1 MGSPNLPVYSPSPQ
15 TALARVKRLAGWLVV
30 FAMVTLMLIAVVSGP
45 PRQTPLAAAETSTT
59 IAASPTTTSS
69 APTTTTLAPTT
80 TTTTSLAPSPNEPA
94 LDPVAQVARVVGPAV
109 VLIETPDGLGSGV
122 VYSAEGYVLTAA
134 HVLGDPSAAVTVS
147 FADGRVM
154 RADILGIHE
163 PTDLAVLSV
172 GAVADLPIAT
182 FAAPGSTQIGQLA
195 VALGSP
201 FGFDRTVTA
210 GIVSAVDRVVNE
222 VPMIQTDAA
231 INPGNSGG
239 PLVNSAGEVIGIND
253 IIFTETRS
261 NSGVGFAISIDLAAQ
276 VAEQIVAGER
286 VVLPYLGVTMSD
298 SNDATPG
305 VLVERVSRNSPADL
319 AGLQAGDLIFSM
331 DGAPVVRGD
340 TVRARILRTLIG
352 DEVTIGFRRD
362 GAELTTVVE
371 VGSR

>member
-45 PRQTPLAAAETSTT
+45 PRQTPLAAVETSTT